1 MKLRSIRPF
10 AAILLLAALVFS
22 CGKTKVIPRGKFIDI
37 YVDMFVADQWIRD
50 NPDVKR
56 KTDTLKVY
64 EGIFNRYGYTTE
76 DYAKTV
82 RHYMREPDKFVK
94 VMKKVVKRLD
104 AREKETKALI
114 AKLEKMDKFHIKSSP
129 VADSLLRRFSADS
142 FYVGR
147 PDVIVNRYFDI
158 ILGSFDRD
166 TVYSG
171 VEMIVAADSVLVDTL
186 VVDTLAVLPSGD
198 SLPLKAD
205 LEPVLREP
213 LLMDPDNN
221 GWK

>member
-147 PDVIVNRYFDI
+147 PDVIVNRYYDI
-158 ILGSFDRD
+158 IFSSFDLDTLDTRD
-166 TVYSG
+166 TLD
-171 VEMIVAADSVLVDTL
+171 IR
-186 VVDTLAVLPSGD
+186 DTLALDTLAAPTGD
-198 SLPLKAD
+198 TLLTGRPQRPL
-205 LEPVLREP
+205 LREP
-213 LLMDPDNN
+213 IPMDEEIIEL
-221 GWK
+221 K

>member
-147 PDVIVNRYFDI
+147 PDVVVNRYFDI

-171 VEMIVAADSVLVDTL
+171 GRRIPFWWIPLSWIPLPCSRPGILCRLRRTL
-186 VVDTLAVLPSGD
+186 SRSSG
-198 SLPLKAD
+198 S
-205 LEPVLREP
+205 RS
-213 LLMDPDNN
+213 
-221 GWK
+221 

>member
-1 MKLRSIRPF
+1 
-10 AAILLLAALVFS
+10 
-22 CGKTKVIPRGKFIDI
+22 
-37 YVDMFVADQWIRD
+37 
-50 NPDVKR
+50 
-56 KTDTLKVY
+56 
-64 EGIFNRYGYTTE
+64 
-76 DYAKTV
+76 
-82 RHYMREPDKFVK
+82 MREPDKFVK

-147 PDVIVNRYFDI
+147 PDVVVNRYFDI

-171 VEMIVAADSVLVDTL
+171 VEMIVAADSVL
-186 VVDTLAVLPSGD
+186 VDTLAVLPSGD

>member
-1 MKLRSIRPF
+1 
-10 AAILLLAALVFS
+10 
-22 CGKTKVIPRGKFIDI
+22 
-37 YVDMFVADQWIRD
+37 
-50 NPDVKR
+50 
-56 KTDTLKVY
+56 
-64 EGIFNRYGYTTE
+64 
-76 DYAKTV
+76 
-82 RHYMREPDKFVK
+82 MREPDKFVK

-147 PDVIVNRYFDI
+147 PDVVVNRYFDI

>member
-1 MKLRSIRPF
+1 MNSRSIRP
-10 AAILLLAALVFS
+10 LAAVLLVALLVFS

-147 PDVIVNRYFDI
+147 PDVVVNRYFDI

-171 VEMIVAADSVLVDTL
+171 VEMIVAADSVL
-186 VVDTLAVLPSGD
+186 VDTLAVLPSGD